1 MSTQSPPISS
11 LRPGD
16 ARWWVGQ
23 LAIIRATAAET
34 GGAYSIVEINVPS
47 GYGTPLHVHHAED
60 EGFLMLEGRA
70 RFQVGDEF
78 AEGGPGDFLYGPR
91 DIPHR
96 WEVVGDD
103 PVRMLYLV
111 TPGGF
116 EALVEAMSVPAE
128 ALTPPPPDVL
138 PPEDAP
144 EIARRFGNEILA

>member
-1 MSTQSPPISS
+1 MSTQAPATSS

-16 ARWWVGQ
+16 ARWWFGQ

-34 GGAYSIVEINVPS
+34 AGAYSVVEINVPP

-70 RFQVGDEF
+70 RFQVGDDV
-78 AEGGPGDFLYGPR
+78 AEGGPGDFLFGPR

-96 WEVVGDD
+96 WEVVGDE
-103 PVRMLYLV
+103 PVRLLYLF

-116 EALVEAMSVPAE
+116 EALVEAMSVPARE
-128 ALTPPPPDVL
+128 LTFVPPDVV

-144 EIARRFGNEILA
+144 EIAKRFGAEILG